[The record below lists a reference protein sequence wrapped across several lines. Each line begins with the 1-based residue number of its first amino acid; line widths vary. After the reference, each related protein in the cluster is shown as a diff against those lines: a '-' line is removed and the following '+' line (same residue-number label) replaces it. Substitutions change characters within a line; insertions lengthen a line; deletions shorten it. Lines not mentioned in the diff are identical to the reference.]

1 MNQIPDISFQGKDD
15 ATDIEFLKVSELFER
30 IKDHPTHDP
39 RQPHRISFFALLFI
53 TEGWGRHLIDLK
65 TFTLKKGCVL
75 KIAKGQ
81 VHAFQGPLDYDGY
94 LVIFTEDFVLKYFS
108 KSSIDSISHL
118 YNYHISEPL
127 VAKCPFN
134 ETFIKESEQEL
145 ATGTSDTQKNIVAK
159 LLELYLLRLERLS
172 QSYVSVPTNKKHY
185 PLFFLFKT
193 LVEKNYKEMRNVKDY
208 AETMSITPKHLN
220 HIVQTF
226 TLNTAKSFIDQYVVL
241 ELKRTMLS
249 TDLSIKEIAYTH
261 GFDEV
266 TNFTKFF
273 KKHTNLTPKQYKMGL

>member
-1 MNQIPDISFQGKDD
+1 MEQIPNISFQSSDD
-15 ATDIEFLKVSELFER
+15 STDIEFLKISELVER
-30 IKDHPTHDP
+30 IKDHSTHNP
-39 RQPHRISFFALLFI
+39 RQPHRITFFTLLLV
-53 TEGWGRHLIDLK
+53 TKGMGNHHIDLK
-65 TFTLKKGCVL
+65 TYDLKRGSVL

-81 VHAFQGPLDYDGY
+81 VHAFQGNITYDGY

-108 KSSIDSISHL
+108 KSSIDFISHL

-127 VAKCPFN
+127 VEECPFN
-134 ETFIKESEQEL
+134 ESFVEECTQEL
-145 ATGTSDTQKNIVAK
+145 RTGNTYAQKNIIAK

-172 QSYVSVPTNKKHY
+172 HTTLSAKLDKKNY
-185 PLFFLFKT
+185 PLFFRFKT

-208 AETMSITPKHLN
+208 AEAMAISTKHLN
-220 HIVQTF
+220 SIVQGF

-241 ELKRTMLS
+241 EIKRTMLS
-249 TDLSIKEIAYTH
+249 TDLSVKEIAYNH

-273 KKHTNLTPKQYKMGL
+273 KKHTQLTPKQYKSTL